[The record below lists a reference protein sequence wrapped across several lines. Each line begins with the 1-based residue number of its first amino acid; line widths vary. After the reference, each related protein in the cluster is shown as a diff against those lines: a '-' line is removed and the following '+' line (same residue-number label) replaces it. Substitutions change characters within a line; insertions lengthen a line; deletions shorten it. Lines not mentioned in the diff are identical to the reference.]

1 MHFGNL
7 HFVASLQ
14 TAQEHCCPK
23 IRFRSCSARLG
34 AWAASP
40 LYLCR
45 QSPGQL
51 DAPVARTTL
60 FAAVSPS
67 LARMLC
73 PAGEPAS
80 MLFKTQSAAVYGIDA
95 NIIEVEVDVSP
106 SRDPKE
112 NFQTVGLPDT
122 AVKESRQRI
131 TAALRNCGYE
141 VPLTKITINLAPADI
156 KKEGSGFDL
165 PMAMGILGAYG
176 GLIKKELTE
185 YVMVGELSLDGGIRG
200 VRGALPIAIAAR
212 AKKIANLI
220 VPEVN
225 AREAAVVSGVNVYPV
240 KSLIDVVNLLNSG
253 NGISPLTVDTS
264 QMLGATE
271 QSGAADFKE
280 VRGQFT
286 AKRALEV
293 ACAGGHNILMIGPP
307 GSGKTMLAKR
317 VSGIL
322 PPLTFE
328 EALETTKIHSVAGVL
343 DAAAGLVSVRPFRAP
358 HHTISDAGLIGG
370 GIIPRPGEVSLSHNG
385 VLFLDELPEF
395 PRNVLEVMRQPLE
408 DGTVCIAR
416 ASMPLTFPARF
427 MLAAAMNP
435 CPCGFFNDR
444 SRECRCTQPMIQ
456 RYMQKISGPLM
467 DRIDIH
473 IDVPAVNYKEMRS
486 TVAPEGSAQ
495 VRDRVMRAREIQLR
509 RFMLP
514 EVSSRQTTAPKS
526 GAETDGE
533 PAQPLSETPNRID
546 GERLREANRTE
557 PALSDRLQGGSRTG
571 ATRTYC
577 NAQMTPRQIRAFCEL
592 SADCER
598 LLERAMMQQGLTARA
613 HDRIL
618 KVARTI
624 ADLEGEQAIQ
634 PKHIAEAIQYR
645 TLDRTFWA

>member
-1 MHFGNL
+1 M
-7 HFVASLQ
+7 
-14 TAQEHCCPK
+14 
-23 IRFRSCSARLG
+23 
-34 AWAASP
+34 
-40 LYLCR
+40 LYK
-45 QSPGQL
+45 
-51 DAPVARTTL
+51 TL
-60 FAAVSPS
+60 
-67 LARMLC
+67 
-73 PAGEPAS
+73 
-80 MLFKTQSAAVYGIDA
+80 SAAVYGIDA
-95 NIIEVEVDVSP
+95 NIIEVEVDVSGIKT
-106 SRDPKE
+106 DE
-112 NFQTVGLPDT
+112 DHFHTVGLPDA
-122 AVKESRQRI
+122 AVRESRDRVR
-131 TAALRNCGYE
+131 AALRNCGYDI
-141 VPLTKITINLAPADI
+141 PLTHITINLAPADI

-165 PMAMGILGAYG
+165 PMALGILGAYG
-176 GLIKKELTE
+176 GLNKKEVPDCLF
-185 YVMVGELSLDGGIRG
+185 VGELSLDGGVRRI
-200 VRGALPIAIAAR
+200 RGALPIAIEAR
-212 AKKIANLI
+212 GKRISRLV
-220 VPEVN
+220 VPELN
-225 AREAAVVSGVNVYPV
+225 AKEAAMVSGVTVYPV
-240 KSLIDVVNLLNSG
+240 KSLLDVIRFVNTG
-253 NGISPLTVDTS
+253 NGIQPTVVNQEALLS
-264 QMLGATE
+264 EAQHFPI
-271 QSGAADFKE
+271 DFKD
-280 VRGQFT
+280 VRGQQT

-317 VSGIL
+317 VPTIL
-322 PPLTFE
+322 PPFTFE

-343 DAAAGLVSVRPFRAP
+343 DPGAGLVGTRPFRSP

-370 GIIPRPGEVSLSHNG
+370 GIIPRPGEVSLAHNG

-416 ASMPLTFPARF
+416 AAMSLTFPARF

-486 TVAPEGSAQ
+486 TCEPEGSSQ
-495 VRDRVMRAREIQLR
+495 IRERVIRAREIQLR
-509 RFMLP
+509 RFGR
-514 EVSSRQTTAPKS
+514 V
-526 GAETDGE
+526 GGGH
-533 PAQPLSETPNRID
+533 TPNQKELTADSSISRATE
-546 GERLREANRTE
+546 GSLRAIK
-557 PALSDRLQGGSRTG
+557 
-571 ATRTYC
+571 TYC
-577 NAQMTPRQIRAFCEL
+577 NAQMTPRQIRTFCEL

-624 ADLEGEQAIQ
+624 ADLDGEQGIH